1 MLTDFPMAFLIGRM
15 PVSEIKQSVIER
27 ALRSS
32 VKSTISAHCS
42 VEGKSGETIVNIKG
56 KELGKGR
63 PLVCVPI
70 VEKEKEAI
78 LKAAEALTKQPAD
91 MIEWRMDWYQNSA
104 SIEEICEII
113 QKLSEILTDRILLCT
128 FRSKAQ
134 GGEKE
139 ITRETYTE
147 LLQSI
152 ARQGKADMLD
162 VEVCELEQP
171 QALIKELQKMGAVV
185 VASDHNFSK
194 TPSTE
199 SMTEKLLYMKN
210 LGADVAK
217 LAVMPHN
224 SYDVLNLLEATVSI
238 KESAPEYPVITMS
251 MGETGMI
258 SRIAGQSFGSCVTFA
273 AAGKTSAPG
282 QMPLEDVVMI
292 LNKISE
298 SMEK

>member
-1 MLTDFPMAFLIGRM
+1 M
-15 PVSEIKQSVIER
+15 
-27 ALRSS
+27 
-32 VKSTISAHCS
+32 
-42 VEGKSGETIVNIKG
+42 NIKG

-63 PLVCVPI
+63 PFVCVPVVEQEREDI
-70 VEKEKEAI
+70 VR
-78 LKAAEALTKQPAD
+78 AAESLKKQPAD
-91 MIEWRMDWYQNSA
+91 MIEWRIDWYCNST
-104 SIEEICEII
+104 SIEEVCDIVST
-113 QKLSEILTDRILLCT
+113 LSEILTEKILLCT

-139 ITRETYTE
+139 ITREAYME
-147 LLQSI
+147 LLQNL
-152 ARQGKADMLD
+152 AKQGKADMLD

-171 QALIKELQKMGAVV
+171 KPFLAELHQMGAVV
-185 VASDHNFSK
+185 IASDHNFSE
-194 TPSTE
+194 TPSTDI
-199 SMTEKLLYMKN
+199 MAEKLLYMKN

-217 LAVMPHN
+217 LAVMPN
-224 SYDVLNLLEATVSI
+224 NRYDVLNLLSATASV
-238 KESAPEYPVITMS
+238 KEVAPEYPVITMS

>member
-1 MLTDFPMAFLIGRM
+1 M
-15 PVSEIKQSVIER
+15 
-27 ALRSS
+27 
-32 VKSTISAHCS
+32 
-42 VEGKSGETIVNIKG
+42 NIKG

-78 LKAAEALTKQPAD
+78 LKAAEGLIKQPAD
-91 MIEWRMDWYQNSA
+91 IIEWRIDWYQNCV
-104 SIEEICEII
+104 SIEAVCEIV
-113 QKLSEILTDRILLCT
+113 QKISEILTNKILLCT

-139 ITRETYTE
+139 ITREAYIE
-147 LLQSI
+147 LLRSI
-152 ARQGKADMLD
+152 AKQEKADMLD

-171 QALIKELQKMGAVV
+171 KVLIRELRQMGAVV
-185 VASDHNFSK
+185 VASDHNFSE
-194 TPSTE
+194 TPSVE
-199 SMTEKLLYMKN
+199 IMTEKLLYMKK

-224 SYDVLNLLEATVSI
+224 KYDVLNLLAATVTI
-238 KESAPEYPVITMS
+238 KERVPEYPVITMS
-251 MGETGMI
+251 MGEAGMI

-273 AAGKTSAPG
+273 SAGKTSAPG

>member
-1 MLTDFPMAFLIGRM
+1 M
-15 PVSEIKQSVIER
+15 
-27 ALRSS
+27 
-32 VKSTISAHCS
+32 
-42 VEGKSGETIVNIKG
+42 NIKG
-56 KELGKGR
+56 REIGKGR

-70 VEKEKEAI
+70 IEKEKEDI
-78 LKAAEALTKQPAD
+78 LRAAEGLKKQSAD
-91 MIEWRMDWYQNSA
+91 MIEWRIDWYRNSD
-104 SIEEICEII
+104 SSEDVCDMVR
-113 QKLSEILTDRILLCT
+113 QLSEILTDKILLCT

-139 ITRETYTE
+139 ITREIYIE

-152 ARQGKADMLD
+152 AKQKKTDMLD

-171 QALIKELQKMGAVV
+171 KVLIQELQQMGTMV
-185 VASDHNFSK
+185 VASDHNFSE

-199 SMTEKLLYMKN
+199 IMAEKLFYMKN

-217 LAVMPHN
+217 LAVMPN
-224 SYDVLNLLEATVSI
+224 NGYDVLNLLAATLRV

-258 SRIAGQSFGSCVTFA
+258 SRITGQSFGSCVTFA
-273 AAGKTSAPG
+273 ATGKTSAPG
-282 QMPLEDVVMI
+282 QMPLENVVMI

-298 SMEK
+298 SMEE

>member
-1 MLTDFPMAFLIGRM
+1 M
-15 PVSEIKQSVIER
+15 
-27 ALRSS
+27 
-32 VKSTISAHCS
+32 
-42 VEGKSGETIVNIKG
+42 NIKG
-56 KELGKGR
+56 KEIGKGR

-70 VEKEKEAI
+70 VEKEKEEI
-78 LKAAEALTKQPAD
+78 LKAAEALTEQPAD
-91 MIEWRMDWYQNSA
+91 MIEWRIDWYRDST
-104 SIEEICEII
+104 SIEEVGDIVK
-113 QKLSEILTDRILLCT
+113 KLSEILTDKILLCT

-139 ITRETYTE
+139 IIREAYIE

-152 ARQGKADMLD
+152 AKQGKADMLD

-171 QALIKELQKMGAVV
+171 KVLIKELQQMGTVV
-185 VASDHNFSK
+185 VASDHNFFE

-199 SMTEKLLYMKN
+199 IMTEKLFYMKN

-217 LAVMPHN
+217 LAVMPNN
-224 SYDVLNLLEATVSI
+224 SYDVLNLLAATASV
-238 KESAPEYPVITMS
+238 KETAPEYPVITMS

-298 SMEK
+298 SMEN